1 LNVQSAGATPEPA
14 SLVLTGAALVL
25 AGLIRRRY
33 SINRAFRMRPDGYT
47 GSRSFP
53 EIQVVVKDKN
63 RGEVVAGGQR
73 LGSQQAGE
81 RAVRFA
87 EALFDIVGFRHYAN
101 RNSQKNVAG

>member
-1 LNVQSAGATPEPA
+1 VQSEGATPEPA
-14 SLVLTGAALVL
+14 SLVLTRAALML
-25 AGLIRRRY
+25 AGLVRRRY
-33 SINRAFRMRPDGYT
+33 STNRAFSMRPDGYT
-47 GSRSFP
+47 RSRSFH
-53 EIQVVVKDKN
+53 EIQVVVKDKS

-87 EALFDIVGFRHYAN
+87 EALFDIVSLRHYAI